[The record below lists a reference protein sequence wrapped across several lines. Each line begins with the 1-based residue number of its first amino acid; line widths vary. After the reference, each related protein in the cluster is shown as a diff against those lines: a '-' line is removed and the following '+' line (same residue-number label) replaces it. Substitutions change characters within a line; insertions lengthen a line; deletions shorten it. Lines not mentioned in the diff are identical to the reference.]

1 MLLVNILFYIF
12 NNAQLTVILS
22 FVNKKYKG
30 NEVLINSIGT
40 VSTIMN
46 ILIYPF
52 ILGLSS
58 SMEILGSQSFGANK
72 FYLFGCFINK
82 TKIIGYSYVILQS
95 FIIYFFHNNIFDI
108 WKLEEN
114 IRVEAYKIII
124 LRIISVFFE
133 YDSLIKLR
141 YIQIINKSK
150 DALFII
156 TLNGLL
162 LPVFS
167 YVFIVYFD
175 LLGHGCGLVYL
186 CNNFSLLITLTIYIN
201 LCVFDEKINIPFN
214 KDSFSEYYSLLQVI
228 VPLSL
233 ISLMDNLNAE
243 SMSILANYFDTKS
256 YSEFMNAYSLYNLI
270 GTISIAFNTA
280 TSIIIASFIGKESAQ
295 TINKIFKN
303 IIFIGILIAIIFGIT
318 NYILSDL
325 ILSLVIQSDLVEPIT
340 KNMFYISIICNM
352 IDIIIAILLSTL
364 KSLGYIYSSFTVY
377 FFGNIMNFLMIYT
390 FAFNTE
396 MKIYGIFF
404 GYLINEVFAVFMY
417 ILMFVLYVDFEKSYN
432 EIKSNLNQIELKTL

>member
-1 MLLVNILFYIF
+1 M
-12 NNAQLTVILS
+12 
-22 FVNKKYKG
+22 
-30 NEVLINSIGT
+30 
-40 VSTIMN
+40 
-46 ILIYPF
+46 
-52 ILGLSS
+52 
-58 SMEILGSQSFGANK
+58 
-72 FYLFGCFINK
+72 
-82 TKIIGYSYVILQS
+82 
-95 FIIYFFHNNIFDI
+95 
-108 WKLEEN
+108 
-114 IRVEAYKIII
+114 
-124 LRIISVFFE
+124 
-133 YDSLIKLR
+133 
-141 YIQIINKSK
+141 
-150 DALFII
+150 FII